1 MGFPSA
7 TLLFAGQSITGSY
20 NRLQVLSSGSITTPG
35 GSALAVGHITA
46 LRDGNG
52 NLLTFST
59 SSAMFVAPGTTI
71 NLMITS
77 ASLDA
82 TSAPIMFFSI

>member
-7 TLLFAGQSITGSY
+7 LLVFQGQSVTGSF

-46 LRDGNG
+46 LKDGSG
-52 NLLTFST
+52 NSFTFTT
-59 SSAMFVAPGTTI
+59 SSAMFLAPGTAI
-71 NLMITS
+71 DLMITS